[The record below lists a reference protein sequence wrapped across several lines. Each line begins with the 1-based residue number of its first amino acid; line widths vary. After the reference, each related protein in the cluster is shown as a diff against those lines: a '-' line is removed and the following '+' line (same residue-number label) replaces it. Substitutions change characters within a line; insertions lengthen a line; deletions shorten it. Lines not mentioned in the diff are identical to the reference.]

1 MGRESKNIGPMLNLT
16 RPGRSLL
23 LAAAL
28 SEVITFGAGPVAAAN
43 VTPEEIIVAS
53 TIPTTERDAELDA
66 ARAFYDFW
74 NTGDAAFLKRA
85 IADDF
90 TDHTLPPGRPQ
101 GQQGPVFASAT
112 FRGAVPDLKVTVHK
126 MIVAGPY
133 VTVHMRF
140 AGHFTGV
147 FGRVR
152 GDGQPVSF
160 IATDLLKIRE
170 GRISD
175 NWHIEDN
182 LTLLQQM
189 GIAAVKK

>member
-1 MGRESKNIGPMLNLT
+1 MLNLN
-16 RPGRSLL
+16 RSRRSLL
-23 LAAAL
+23 LATAL
-28 SEVITFGAGPVAAAN
+28 SCVMTIGAGSAAE

-53 TIPTTERDAELDA
+53 TIPTTERDAELNA
-66 ARAFYDFW
+66 ARAFYGFW
-74 NTGDAAFLKRA
+74 NTGDAESLKHA

-101 GQQGPVFASAT
+101 GPEGPVFASHA

-133 VTVHMRF
+133 VTVHMNF
-140 AGHFTGV
+140 AGHFTGA
-147 FGRVR
+147 FGTVR

-160 IATDLLKIRE
+160 IATDLLKIRD
-170 GRISD
+170 GRITD

-189 GIAAVKK
+189 GIATIKK